1 MDLDWCFDFSVD
13 RVDWIWMDWIWIAS
27 FGWIGFGSHLLD
39 ALDLD
44 RIFDGGWMDGLIVS
58 DGLDLDCIGSDGI

>member
-39 ALDLD
+39 GLDLD
-44 RIFDGGWMDGLIVS
+44 RIFDGGWMD
-58 DGLDLDCIGSDGI
+58 